1 MKKSR
6 FLAVILC
13 VMLVF
18 TAVTPMAVMAEDYS
32 DYVPGAMPADLI
44 EDGWIY
50 GNTNSGSVSFGWSN
64 GYGTDTQYKVKND
77 ITYDPNAAWAA
88 HGTLVNSSKVNGG
101 TALSPNTT
109 YVFSAKFRNAGA
121 EGTTPKFGIYYN
133 GNQGKSFP
141 NEYGAL
147 GWTPGSEHTD
157 YKITFS
163 TGSSTSGSFVY
174 GIVSG
179 AAGDI
184 VHMNYANGM
193 YLSVEEAYDITNEVT
208 GAAILLPGESTTIK
222 SEVVNQIGIKGTLE
236 QNITYTVLNE
246 DRTEVIGEGITVIP
260 GEDGEATVE
269 VASNVTPAKYVILAK
284 SEDYTGFRK
293 GVTIDVKPEAINDTE
308 PGADPYYDVTLDVTD
323 GSATMGIFDSLTLEA
338 KLVDSTGE
346 TGSNPQDFEWYIL
359 DSQRYDKVT
368 AGFNLAPS
376 VDTTT
381 AELTLD
387 NSVQEGTYY
396 IVAET
401 EGLRESVELTVDKSG
416 TVDDIIGIVSTQ
428 TAEEVA
434 DKLPKAI
441 EALSLADIAG
451 KADADNLATVITA
464 GIANES
470 ITDEDSL
477 KEYITRAAL
486 VSLYNIP
493 SSEVTLYDASGSFNY
508 ADKLKLADID
518 VNGVTLYSVAMGAMT
533 AEGKNAVQSLITGK
547 DFADYTEFITAL
559 TDALLL
565 KAIQYPAVSGTA
577 YLKNLLT
584 ADNLTLV
591 GVDGTNYL
599 ALGNNIQFLREQ
611 IRGKTFTIETLEAA
625 LAGAYESDITVLNA
639 DYAAESKPTNLITS
653 PNGYNY
659 NGSNSGDVS
668 GGWAAGTDNTQVAFT
683 VKNDFAYTSGATW
696 ITHGL
701 NLGKAKYG
709 EADLEPNTTYVY
721 KTSIKSVGDT
731 APYFNITY
739 KGNVSNVTTNE
750 YGTTGYAPGT
760 AFEDFCVSF
769 NTGANTSGSF
779 WIGLSSG
786 VAGNAVYQNIQGA
799 EQYLAPEAAYD
810 IEVSAAAASVPAG
823 ETLNVEA
830 GVLNQ
835 LGLDYSGAPNFIYY
849 AVTEDRSADAQGFTF
864 TPSADTKSVQVSVDA
879 SVPLGRYV
887 IIAEETSL
895 GIDGFKKGV
904 TIEVTKP
911 AIRDTAPGTDPLYE
925 ITLNPVSGTTTMGV
939 FDSLTLQAKLV
950 DSQGAVGTNPQ
961 SFTWYALNAE
971 RTDKLTEGIILTPS
985 TDTTALDVTLD
996 AALAEGTYYIVAEA
1010 QGLRKSIELTV
1021 DKTNDIS
1028 DIIYRID
1035 NETAAQLAPDMA
1047 TVVKLLGMGDTYAAK
1062 ADTDNLAAVIK
1073 AGAGAESL
1081 TDKAS
1086 LLEYVK
1092 RAALVS
1098 LYNIPASDV
1107 SLTDAAGNF
1116 AYEAELKLTNIDA
1129 NGVTLYSAAKT
1140 ELSSAGK
1147 AKLQTS
1153 LTGKSFATY
1162 ADFIAALK
1170 ENLLF
1175 TTIANPK
1182 DDGTAYLATIITP
1195 ANLAVF
1201 GIDGSAYFALSN
1213 PAEFE
1218 LNELKGKTF
1227 TIQSLGIALANAYET
1242 STGTNTGS
1250 TGGVV
1255 SGGGAGGSGGSG
1267 GGSLSFGGSS
1277 SGNDDNKGEDFKVS
1291 SDKAFTDV
1299 AKTHWAYSDIHYLRS
1314 IGVINGTTDATY
1326 EPDATVTREQFLK
1339 ILIEAFKLGTSNAS
1353 TQFVDIDSAAW
1364 YAPYVKGGVALGIV
1378 NGKSATEFGV
1388 GEAVTRQ
1395 DACVMIDRA
1404 LSLSG
1409 EISEEIDFD
1418 DAAQISDY
1426 AKSAVA
1432 TLSGYGIVKGV
1443 GNGRFDPQGICTRAQ
1458 AAKII
1463 SSALSITNSLGL
1475 SRR

>member
-18 TAVTPMAVMAEDYS
+18 TVVTPMAVMAEDYS
-32 DYVPGAMPADLI
+32 DYVPDADAGANIVADP
-44 EDGWIY
+44 DGLNHI
-50 GNTNSGSVSFGWSN
+50 TRSN
-64 GYGTDTQYKVKND
+64 GAAGSHKDWQSGQYFRWEEKAAAANAYWGAGPTIASTSSSTLNVGIEEGKIYKLSVRLKNDTVSTRPTLKFGFTYGT
-77 ITYDPNAAWAA
+77 
-88 HGTLVNSSKVNGG
+88 
-101 TALSPNTT
+101 
-109 YVFSAKFRNAGA
+109 
-121 EGTTPKFGIYYN
+121 GTTPISFDVTSSEYETFTATFTATKNASSINYGFDATVGRSGLTDLGILNMDISN
-133 GNQGKSFP
+133 GGSLYVG
-141 NEYGAL
+141 EYIAVHDLSLESDSSAL
-147 GWTPGSEHTD
+147 ESGESINLTA
-157 YKITFS
+157 KILDS
-163 TGSSTSGSFVY
+163 
-174 GIVSG
+174 SG
-179 AAGDI
+179 AENEAAEPEF
-184 VHMNYANGM
+184 NYYA
-193 YLSVEEAYDITNEVT
+193 
-208 GAAILLPGESTTIK
+208 
-222 SEVVNQIGIKGTLE
+222 VNA
-236 QNITYTVLNE
+236 
-246 DRTEVIGEGITVIP
+246 DRTQVVEGFNFDVSQNTKS
-260 GEDGEATVE
+260 ATVTIDST
-269 VASNVTPAKYVILAK
+269 VNSGTYVLIA
-284 SEDYTGFRK
+284 EDSSLGISGFRK
-293 GVTIDVKPEAINDTE
+293 GIEIVVENTQVISDTIGNLKTENADELATNLDGYLSILAINDDYVIS
-308 PGADPYYDVTLDVTD
+308 ADTQELANVIA
-323 GSATMGIFDSLTLEA
+323 GGIAE
-338 KLVDSTGE
+338 E
-346 TGSNPQDFEWYIL
+346 TIETKEDMQEYI
-359 DSQRYDKVT
+359 RR
-368 AGFNLAPS
+368 AA
-376 VDTTT
+376 
-381 AELTLD
+381 
-387 NSVQEGTYY
+387 
-396 IVAET
+396 IVA
-401 EGLRESVELTVDKSG
+401 
-416 TVDDIIGIVSTQ
+416 
-428 TAEEVA
+428 
-434 DKLPKAI
+434 
-441 EALSLADIAG
+441 
-451 KADADNLATVITA
+451 
-464 GIANES
+464 
-470 ITDEDSL
+470 
-477 KEYITRAAL
+477 
-486 VSLYNIP
+486 LYNIP
-493 SSEVTLYDASGSFNY
+493 SSDVTLYGEDGSFNY
-508 ADKLKLADID
+508 AEELKLSGID
-518 VNGVTLYSVAMGAMT
+518 TAGVTLYSATADAIA
-533 AEGKNAVQSLITGK
+533 AEGMIALQTELTSK
-547 DFADYTEFITAL
+547 DFANYTEFVTAL
-559 TDALLL
+559 EKELVLRSISNPAL
-565 KAIQYPAVSGTA
+565 SGID
-577 YLKNLLT
+577 YLNEILTEANL
-584 ADNLTLV
+584 ALV

-611 IRGKTFTIETLEAA
+611 IRGNTFTIETLEAA

-659 NGSNSGDVS
+659 DGANSGNVG
-668 GGWAAGTDNTQVAFT
+668 GGWAAGTDNTEVAFT

-701 NLGKAKYG
+701 KLEKAKYG

-760 AFEDFCVSF
+760 TFEDFCVSF

-786 VAGNAVYQNIQGA
+786 VAGNSVYQNIQGA

-835 LGLDYSGAPNFIYY
+835 LGLDYSGAPNFSYY

-895 GIDGFKKGV
+895 DIDGFKKGV

-985 TDTTALDVTLD
+985 TDTTALDVALD

-1010 QGLRKSIELTV
+1010 QGLRKSVELTV

-1107 SLTDAAGNF
+1107 SLTDADGNF

-1129 NGVTLYSAAKT
+1129 NGVTLYSGAKA

-1170 ENLLF
+1170 EKLLF

-1213 PAEFE
+1213 PTDFE

-1227 TIQSLGIALANAYET
+1227 TIQSLGRALANAYET

-1291 SDKAFTDV
+1291 SDKVFTDV

-1314 IGVINGTTDATY
+1314 IGVINGTTDTTY

-1418 DAAQISDY
+1418 DAARISDY